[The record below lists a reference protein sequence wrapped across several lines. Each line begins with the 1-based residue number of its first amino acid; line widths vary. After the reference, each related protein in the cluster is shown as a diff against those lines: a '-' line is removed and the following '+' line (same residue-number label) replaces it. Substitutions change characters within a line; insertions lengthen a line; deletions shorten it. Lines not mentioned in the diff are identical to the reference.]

1 MSTILKVTSLKKY
14 FETPRGLLHAVDNVS
29 FVIERGKT
37 LGVVGE
43 SGCGKSTL
51 GRTIIHLQEP
61 TSGKIVFAGQD
72 ITRVNERQMEALRE
86 DMQMIFQDPFS
97 SLNPRMSV
105 GQLIAEPL
113 LIYKKHKN
121 QRELARHV
129 IELMDTV
136 GLARRLANS
145 YPHELDGGRRQ
156 RIGVARALA
165 LEPKFIVC
173 DEPVSA
179 LDVSVQ
185 AQIINLM
192 QDLQEAMNLTYM
204 FITHDMS
211 VVRHI
216 SDDIMVMYLGSMVE
230 FADSEE
236 MFNIRLHPYTQAL
249 LAAVPIPVVGAKKG
263 HTLLK
268 GEITSPIGLGKECR
282 FAKRCP
288 YAEERCLHETPFIEE
303 VRPHHFVACHRV
315 REINH
320 NKLGYKG
327 ETPQQVL

>member
-1 MSTILKVTSLKKY
+1 MTAILKVTDLKKY

-29 FVIERGKT
+29 FTIERGKT

-51 GRTIIHLQEP
+51 GRTVIHLHEP
-61 TSGKIVFAGQD
+61 TSGEIIFDGRD
-72 ITRVNERQMEALRE
+72 ISRVNEKQIKDLRE

-113 LIYKKHKN
+113 LIYKKH
-121 QRELARHV
+121 RSERDLARHV
-129 IELMDTV
+129 ASLMDTV

-179 LDVSVQ
+179 LDVSIQ

-192 QDLQEAMNLTYM
+192 QDLQEEMGLTYM

-211 VVRHI
+211 VVRHV
-216 SDDIMVMYLGSMVE
+216 SDDIMVMYLGTMVE

-249 LAAVPIPVVGAKKG
+249 LAAVPIPAIGAKKERS
-263 HTLLK
+263 LLK
-268 GEITSPIGLGKECR
+268 GEITSPIGLGEGCR

-288 YAEERCLHETPFIEE
+288 YAEERCFSETPALTEA
-303 VRPHHFVACHRV
+303 RPHHFVACHRV
-315 REINH
+315 REL
-320 NKLGYKG
+320 NKLD
-327 ETPQQVL
+327 